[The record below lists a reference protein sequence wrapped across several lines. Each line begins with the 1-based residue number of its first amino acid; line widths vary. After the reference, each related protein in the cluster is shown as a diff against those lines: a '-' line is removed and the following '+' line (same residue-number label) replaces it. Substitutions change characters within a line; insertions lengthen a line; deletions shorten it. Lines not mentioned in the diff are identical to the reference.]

1 MSQYNPLESA
11 LQIGLIFFYFEDCMF
26 NGWTGRTTWR
36 KKKMETEKWKR
47 IFVYIQQHFFRLWQ
61 RNGYMG
67 KGRENDNEMED
78 EEGEMVKWR
87 DTMDTMDKRKIERE
101 TDWELTQ
108 SGETPALIRV
118 GSPAACCHCVGG
130 RKNNGRWQFLDR
142 GLALVVGN
150 RWSSPRATRSSFL
163 DAP

>member
-1 MSQYNPLESA
+1 
-11 LQIGLIFFYFEDCMF
+11 
-26 NGWTGRTTWR
+26 
-36 KKKMETEKWKR
+36 
-47 IFVYIQQHFFRLWQ
+47 
-61 RNGYMG
+61 MG

-130 RKNNGRWQFLDR
+130 RRNNGR
-142 GLALVVGN
+142 
-150 RWSSPRATRSSFL
+150 
-163 DAP
+163 

>member
-1 MSQYNPLESA
+1 
-11 LQIGLIFFYFEDCMF
+11 
-26 NGWTGRTTWR
+26 
-36 KKKMETEKWKR
+36 MEE
-47 IFVYIQQHFFRLWQ
+47 
-61 RNGYMG
+61 
-67 KGRENDNEMED
+67 

-130 RKNNGRWQFLDR
+130 RMNNRR
-142 GLALVVGN
+142 
-150 RWSSPRATRSSFL
+150 
-163 DAP
+163 